1 MSAGRP
7 AGGAPAPEGA
17 GDSRPTWSGLLP
29 VDKPSG
35 MTSHDVVERVR
46 RRLGMRAVGHLGTLD
61 PGASG
66 LLVLVL
72 GAATRCALVWQGG
85 RKTYEGTARF
95 GVVTDTQ
102 DTDGRVLER
111 SDVRPTE
118 ADVRAAA
125 GSLTGDLEQVPPM
138 VSAIKHG
145 GERLHALARRG
156 VTVER
161 AARPVRVDAWRWL
174 AFTADEA
181 TFEVDC
187 SGGTYVRTL
196 VHDLGAMLGCGAA
209 LAALRRT
216 RSEPF
221 SLLQACSLAA
231 LDAAEPAHLLAQ
243 QGVPLDTAL
252 EVLPGLEL
260 AEPAAAAIG
269 RGQAPRVEAGTA
281 PLGAGPR
288 SIVFRDGGGHAL
300 ALGELRREADGVR
313 ARPSVVFPWAVVTG
327 GRASAQRPSLPDS
340 SGAQRPSLPDSPSAQ
355 RPSLPNSP
363 SAQREGS

>member
-1 MSAGRP
+1 MSAPRP
-7 AGGAPAPEGA
+7 AGPGAAPPE
-17 GDSRPTWSGLLP
+17 WSGLLP

-35 MTSHDVVERVR
+35 MTSHDVVERAR
-46 RRLGMRAVGHLGTLD
+46 RRLHMRAVGHLGTLD

-72 GAATRCALVWQGG
+72 GTATRCALVWQGG
-85 RKTYEGTARF
+85 RKTYAGTARF

-102 DTDGRVLER
+102 DTDGRVLAR
-111 SDVRPTE
+111 SEARPTE
-118 ADVRAAA
+118 AQVRATADA
-125 GSLTGDLEQVPPM
+125 MLGEQDQIPPM
-138 VSAIKHG
+138 VSAIKHE

-156 VTVER
+156 ITVER
-161 AARPVRVDAWRWL
+161 APRRVRVDAWRWL

-196 VHDLGAMLGCGAA
+196 VHDLGARLGCGAT

-221 SLLQACSLAA
+221 TLLQSCRLEA
-231 LDAAEPAHLLAQ
+231 LDTADPATLLAQ
-243 QGVPLDTAL
+243 QGVPLDSAL
-252 EVLPGLEL
+252 EVLPALRLE
-260 AEPAAAAIG
+260 AAAATAIG
-269 RGQAPRVEAGTA
+269 QGQAPRVEPGTA

-288 SIVFRDGGGHAL
+288 SVVFRDASGHAL

-313 ARPSVVFPWAVVTG
+313 ARPSVVFPWAVVVG
-327 GRASAQRPSLPDS
+327 K
-340 SGAQRPSLPDSPSAQ
+340 GA
-355 RPSLPNSP
+355 
-363 SAQREGS
+363 